1 MKGWESQR
9 YCHEVKGK
17 MECSNMFV
25 GIPWKCWH
33 KFAVVNIFVIWKKRH
48 LTEKIILNLT
58 LLYIEIN
65 IEITCQ
71 EDNLIKSKSFI

>member
-1 MKGWESQR
+1 MRSKAKWNVVIYLLAFLE
-9 YCHEVKGK
+9 YD
-17 MECSNMFV
+17 
-25 GIPWKCWH
+25 ILKCWH
-33 KFAVVNIFVIWKKRH
+33 KLKTPFAVVNIFVIWKKRH
-48 LTEKIILNLT
+48 LTEKIILHLT